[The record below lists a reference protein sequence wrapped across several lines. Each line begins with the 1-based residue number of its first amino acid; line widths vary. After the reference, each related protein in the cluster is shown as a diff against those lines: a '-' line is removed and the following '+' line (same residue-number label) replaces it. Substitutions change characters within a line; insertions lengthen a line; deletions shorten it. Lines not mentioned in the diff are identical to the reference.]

1 MKIPR
6 WYDIDFKNEQCP
18 QLHVF
23 ADASNNAYGAVAYLR
38 QAHEENF

>member
-1 MKIPR
+1 MEILR
-6 WYDIDFKNEQCP
+6 WYNIDFTNEQGP

-38 QAHEENF
+38 QTHE